1 MNWQEFWDQIVTWIR
16 TGGMKLLFAV
26 VVLILTFALI
36 NWFAKKIG
44 ARAEKQI
51 GEGKLDKTLYKS
63 ISYIV
68 RVMAKV
74 LVVVALIGYL
84 GFDTSGFAA
93 ILTSLGVGIGLAVNG
108 TLSNFAGGI
117 LLLITRPFT
126 DDDFIEACGFSGTV
140 EDILICNTKI
150 RTPDNKVVYLP
161 NGKLSTSE
169 IVNYSKKPTRRVD
182 LTFSVAYEDDFEK
195 AKEIILSVCR
205 ENPKVLTDPAP
216 TARVSEH
223 GESSINI
230 SAKAW
235 CRNEDY
241 WDTRFDL
248 LEGVKSAFDKE
259 GIHIPY
265 PQLDVHSKD

>member
-1 MNWQEFWDQIVTWIR
+1 MSWQEFWNQIVTWIR
-16 TGGMKLLFAV
+16 TGGLKLLFAV
-26 VVLILTFALI
+26 AVLILTFALI

-93 ILTSLGVGIGLAVNG
+93 ILTSLGIGIGLAVNG

-126 DDDFIEACGFSGTV
+126 DDDFIEACGFGGTV

-195 AKEIILSVCR
+195 AKEILLSVCR
-205 ENPKVLTDPAP
+205 ENPKILTDPAP

-223 GESSINI
+223 GESSINL
-230 SAKAW
+230 SLKAW

-265 PQLDVHSKD
+265 PQLDVHTKD

>member
-1 MNWQEFWDQIVTWIR
+1 MSWQEFWNQIVTWIR
-16 TGGMKLLFAV
+16 TGGLKLLFAV
-26 VVLILTFALI
+26 AVLILTFALI

-93 ILTSLGVGIGLAVNG
+93 ILTSLGIGIGLAVNG

-205 ENPKVLTDPAP
+205 ENPKILTDPAP

-230 SAKAW
+230 STKAW

-248 LEGVKSAFDKE
+248 LEGVKRAFDKE

>member
-1 MNWQEFWDQIVTWIR
+1 MSWQEFWNQIVTWIR
-16 TGGMKLLFAV
+16 TGGLKLLFAV
-26 VVLILTFALI
+26 AVLILTFALI

-51 GEGKLDKTLYKS
+51 GEGKLDKTRYKS

-93 ILTSLGVGIGLAVNG
+93 ILTSLGIGIGLAVNG

-205 ENPKVLTDPAP
+205 ENPKILTDPAP

>member
-1 MNWQEFWDQIVTWIR
+1 MSWQEFWNQIVTWIR
-16 TGGMKLLFAV
+16 TGGLKLLFAV
-26 VVLILTFALI
+26 AVLILTFALI

-93 ILTSLGVGIGLAVNG
+93 ILTSLGIGIGLAVNG

-126 DDDFIEACGFSGTV
+126 DDDFIEACSFSGTV

-205 ENPKVLTDPAP
+205 ENPKILTDPAP

-230 SAKAW
+230 SLKAW

-265 PQLDVHSKD
+265 PQLDVHNKD

>member
-1 MNWQEFWDQIVTWIR
+1 MSWQEFWNQIVTWIR
-16 TGGMKLLFAV
+16 TGGLKLLFAV
-26 VVLILTFALI
+26 AVLILTFALI

-93 ILTSLGVGIGLAVNG
+93 ILTSLGIGIGLAVNG

-140 EDILICNTKI
+140 EDILICTTKI

-205 ENPKVLTDPAP
+205 ENPKILTDPAP

-223 GESSINI
+223 GESSINL
-230 SAKAW
+230 SLKAW

>member
-1 MNWQEFWDQIVTWIR
+1 MSWQEFWNQIVTWIR
-16 TGGMKLLFAV
+16 TGGLKLLFAV
-26 VVLILTFALI
+26 AVLILTFALI

-93 ILTSLGVGIGLAVNG
+93 ILTSLGIGIGLAVNG

-205 ENPKVLTDPAP
+205 ENPKILTDPAP

-248 LEGVKSAFDKE
+248 LEGVKSAFDKA

>member
-1 MNWQEFWDQIVTWIR
+1 MSWQEFWDQIVTWIR

-195 AKEIILSVCR
+195 AKEIILSDCR